1 MINLGSLFGLCL
13 LSTQEIPTFA
23 DGRLGKRGGG
33 HYGCPGPDTS
43 KGGTT
48 GGGEPVPGRNFV
60 TSRYF
65 CKDCKSVGL

>member
-33 HYGCPGPDTS
+33 HYGGPGT
-43 KGGTT
+43 GHLERIETT
-48 GGGEPVPGRNFV
+48 GERGK
-60 TSRYF
+60 RYITA
-65 CKDCKSVGL
+65 K